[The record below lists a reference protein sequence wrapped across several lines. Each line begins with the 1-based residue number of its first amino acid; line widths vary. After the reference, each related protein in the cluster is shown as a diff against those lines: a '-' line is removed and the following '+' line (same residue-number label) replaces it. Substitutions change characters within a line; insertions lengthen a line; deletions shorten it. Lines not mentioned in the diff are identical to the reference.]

1 MAYRLRQPITA
12 VTLNPE
18 RDSVVDAALAS
29 ANKPAS
35 AA

>member
-1 MAYRLRQPITA
+1 

-18 RDSVVDAALAS
+18 RDAVIAAAAGE
-29 ANKPAS
+29 ANKQPL